1 MRDIIFPA
9 CESSQRGPFRRC
21 CFGKKKRAQNN
32 SNSLSCKAMANM
44 TDYGLALNSM
54 MELAAHHRDVELV
67 SGKNF
72 SFFEITLDRNP
83 S

>member
-1 MRDIIFPA
+1 
-9 CESSQRGPFRRC
+9 
-21 CFGKKKRAQNN
+21 
-32 SNSLSCKAMANM
+32 MANM
-44 TDYGLALNSM
+44 TDYELALNSM